1 MQKIE
6 IATFIRWYNSMG
18 AKHKNADIS
27 CYEFLF
33 LLLSFNQSDHINAL
47 YRHKNI
53 KTWPKLKKNRLCS
66 HKSALWRSI
75 NGLILAKKV
84 KIVNY

>member
-27 CYEFLF
+27 SYEFLF
-33 LLLSFNQSDHINAL
+33 QLLSFNQSDHINAL

-53 KTWPKLKKNRLCS
+53 KTWPRLNKNRFCG
-66 HKSALWRSI
+66 HKSASWRSR
-75 NGLILAKKV
+75 NVLILAKKV
-84 KIVNY
+84 KIAN

>member
-53 KTWPKLKKNRLCS
+53 KTWPRLNKNRFLE
-66 HKSALWRSI
+66 KI
-75 NGLILAKKV
+75 NFKV
-84 KIVNY
+84 VNKWFNSGQNSQNI